1 MRNRTV
7 PDQPHEQTTRGA
19 GKPDH
24 RSKIVGILIFAA
36 IVVGG
41 AGGLA
46 ALVSRTLFT
55 GTEGQEVIFEIRP
68 GEGLRSVSAELAA
81 RRLIP
86 NALALSVYGQ
96 LRGYDS
102 RLQAGRYLISPE
114 LTAVE
119 ILRKLTEGDA
129 FFDEITVPIP
139 EGWTLD
145 DIAARLESA
154 GLYPREEFRLAAT
167 MRPEYR
173 EYGFLDG
180 LPDGTSL
187 EGYLF
192 PDTYRVLSDS
202 TPSEIV
208 HLMLATFGNRLATVQ
223 PADRAEPTATLHE
236 LVTLASIVQREA
248 GSEEEM
254 AAIAGVFWNRLTIR
268 MRLESDATVN
278 YFLGTS
284 RRQPTFADTEV
295 PNPYNTYINYGL
307 PPGPIGNPGLAA
319 IVATAQPASHD
330 FLFFLHPLGEEVVL
344 SRTYA
349 EHLQNKARYLD

>member
-1 MRNRTV
+1 MQNRAEL
-7 PDQPHEQTTRGA
+7 DQPQERTPRKVGEP
-19 GKPDH
+19 GN
-24 RSKIVGILIFAA
+24 RSKAVGILVFSGIVIVSASSLAVFVAQSLFA
-36 IVVGG
+36 
-41 AGGLA
+41 
-46 ALVSRTLFT
+46 
-55 GTEGQEVIFEIRP
+55 GTDGDAVIFEIVT
-68 GEGLRSVSAELAA
+68 GDGLRTVSADLAA

-86 NALALSVYGQ
+86 NALVLSTYGR

-114 LTAVE
+114 MPAVD
-119 ILRKLTEGDA
+119 ILRKLTDGDA
-129 FFDEITVPIP
+129 IFDEITIPIP
-139 EGWTLD
+139 EGWTLE
-145 DIAARLESA
+145 DIAGRLESA

-167 MRPEYR
+167 MRTEYR

-192 PDTYRVLSDS
+192 PDTYRVFSDS
-202 TPSEIV
+202 TPAEIV
-208 HLMLATFGNRLATVQ
+208 HLMLGTFGDRITAARLEDL
-223 PADRAEPTATLHE
+223 ADPTASLHE

-268 MRLESDATVN
+268 MPLESDATVN

-295 PNPYNTYINYGL
+295 PNPYNTYLNYGL

-319 IVATAQPASHD
+319 ILAAAQPASHD
-330 FLFFLHPLGEEVVL
+330 YLFFLHPLGAEVVL
-344 SRTYA
+344 SRTYE